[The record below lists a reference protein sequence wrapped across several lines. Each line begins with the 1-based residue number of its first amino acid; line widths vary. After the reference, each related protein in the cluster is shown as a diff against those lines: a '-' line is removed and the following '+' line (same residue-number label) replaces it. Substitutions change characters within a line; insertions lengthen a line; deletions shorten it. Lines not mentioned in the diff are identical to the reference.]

1 MRRWFFNVHLVIK
14 LPSGVYIENLI
25 DDLRAFS
32 WEAYETL
39 IFYSKILKDSNNKS
53 NILKNDN
60 FDDPVTLADLKV
72 NEVIIE
78 RINEK
83 YKDINWEILSEEN
96 VKISSECCINN
107 SDWIWVLDPLDGTK
121 DFIQG
126 TGNYA
131 MHLALNYKNKP
142 YIGIVLIP
150 DKDEL
155 WITDGEKVWGE
166 KKDGSKIKPNLS
178 TNKSL
183 KDMSLVTS
191 KNHRNETLK
200 NLIQKIDFNKVITM
214 GSIGCKIASIIRGDS
229 DIYISLSLI
238 GKSSPKDWDFAA
250 PEAILKA
257 AGGVITNLDNQ
268 ELIYG
273 NSNFEQG
280 GIIIASNNINTH
292 EAICTEIKEIIK
304 KYDIY
309 PLKFN

>member
-1 MRRWFFNVHLVIK
+1 M
-14 LPSGVYIENLI
+14 
-25 DDLRAFS
+25 
-32 WEAYETL
+32 
-39 IFYSKILKDSNNKS
+39 
-53 NILKNDN
+53 
-60 FDDPVTLADLKV
+60 
-72 NEVIIE
+72 
-78 RINEK
+78 
-83 YKDINWEILSEEN
+83 
-96 VKISSECCINN
+96 
-107 SDWIWVLDPLDGTK
+107 WVFDPLDGTK

-150 DKDEL
+150 DKSEL
-155 WITDGEKVWGE
+155 WITDGEKIWGE

-183 KDMSLVTS
+183 KDMILVTS

-214 GSIGCKIASIIRGDS
+214 GSIGCKIASIIRGES
-229 DIYISLSLI
+229 DIYISLSLP

-257 AGGVITNLDNQ
+257 AGGAITNLDNQ

-273 NSNFEQG
+273 NSNFEHG
-280 GIIIASNNINTH
+280 GIIVASNNINTH
-292 EAICTEIKEIIK
+292 EAICAEIKEIIK

-309 PLKFN
+309 PL